1 MLQGCFDLIHKKGAM
16 YVWVRLDI
24 DLGQEKVTKRWGLDE
39 SEVLFVATAFASGV
53 NQECFRCASG
63 MI

>member
-24 DLGQEKVTKRWGLDE
+24 DLGQEKVKKRCGLDE
-39 SEVLFVATAFASGV
+39 SEVLFVATALV
-53 NQECFRCASG
+53 HVCFRCDSG
-63 MI
+63 VIQV